1 MKISGQLVAEGR
13 PPHHMVIVD
22 PAGTVVG
29 VARAFGSNRFLNGL
43 LYGGRMPNGQLA
55 GYIKNY
61 DADTRYFLRAAGP
74 DGVSTERIAIAPL
87 SR

>member
-1 MKISGQLVAEGR
+1 MKVSGQLVAEGR
-13 PPHHMVIVD
+13 PPHHMVIVN

-29 VARAFGSNRFLNGL
+29 VACSFGSNRFLNRL

-61 DADTRYFLRAAGP
+61 NADTRYSLRAAGP

-87 SR
+87 AR